1 MKLAIDKDGIRLGEP
16 TSKNQDC
23 GWFTIR
29 KPGDHPKKL
38 FHHTITAQVSQSLLK
53 IAPVETPSRLDF
65 LISAHGVRKG
75 YFSNPGYREFRS
87 MSVIAMLQQLPD

>member
-38 FHHTITAQVSQSLLK
+38 FHHTITAGVTKPAKNRSRGNPIK
-53 IAPVETPSRLDF
+53 IGLLDF
-65 LISAHGVRKG
+65 CSR
-75 YFSNPGYREFRS
+75 R
-87 MSVIAMLQQLPD
+87 